1 MKKLLITSIAVVFI
15 SIVFTMGFVVMKL
28 NNYNLFEIELPK
40 IVFHFDKKE
49 KKHKPKEVKK
59 EENKAKV
66 EKVVAKEK
74 SNNEIEYINGKV
86 PDFKG
91 HKQTEVYEF
100 AQEYGVKYELGP
112 AVITSN
118 YNLKGTVA
126 KQSVEPGKSMPKNE
140 ILKIS
145 IYVFDTNYDSNN

>member
-1 MKKLLITSIAVVFI
+1 MKKLLITSIAVVVI

-59 EENKAKV
+59 EESKANV
-66 EKVVAKEK
+66 EELLAKEK
-74 SNNEIEYINGKV
+74 SNSEIEYINGKV

-100 AQEYGVKYELGP
+100 AQEHGVKYELGP
-112 AVITSN
+112 AVITSD

-126 KQSVEPGKSMPKNE
+126 KQSVEPGKSMTKNE
-140 ILKIS
+140 TLKIS
-145 IYVFDTNYDSNN
+145 IYIFDTNYDSNN

>member
-66 EKVVAKEK
+66 EKVVTKEK

-100 AQEYGVKYELGP
+100 AQGYGVKYELGP

-126 KQSVEPGKSMPKNE
+126 KQSVDPGKSMPKNE

>member
-40 IVFHFDKKE
+40 IAFHFDKKE
-49 KKHKPKEVKK
+49 KKDKPKEVKK
-59 EENKAKV
+59 EENKANV

-100 AQEYGVKYELGP
+100 AQEHGVKYELGP
-112 AVITSN
+112 AVITSD

-126 KQSVEPGKSMPKNE
+126 KQSVEPGKSMTKNG

-145 IYVFDTNYDSNN
+145 IYVFDTNYNSNN

>member
-1 MKKLLITSIAVVFI
+1 MKKLLITSIAVVVI
-15 SIVFTMGFVVMKL
+15 SIVFTMGFLVMKL

-40 IVFHFDKKE
+40 KVFHFDKKE

-59 EENKAKV
+59 EENKANV
-66 EKVVAKEK
+66 EKVVVKEK

-100 AQEYGVKYELGP
+100 AQEHGVKYELGP
-112 AVITSN
+112 AVITSD

-126 KQSVEPGKSMPKNE
+126 KQSVEPGKSMTKNE
-140 ILKIS
+140 TLKIS
-145 IYVFDTNYDSNN
+145 IYIFDTNYDSNN

>member
-1 MKKLLITSIAVVFI
+1 MKKLLITSIAVVVI
-15 SIVFTMGFVVMKL
+15 SIVFTMGFLVMKL

-40 IVFHFDKKE
+40 KVFHFDKKE

-59 EENKAKV
+59 EENKANV
-66 EKVVAKEK
+66 EKVVVKEK
-74 SNNEIEYINGKV
+74 SNNEIEHINGKV

-100 AQEYGVKYELGP
+100 AQEHGLKYELGP
-112 AVITSN
+112 AVITSD

-126 KQSVEPGKSMPKNE
+126 KQSVEPGKSMTKNE
-140 ILKIS
+140 TLKIS
-145 IYVFDTNYDSNN
+145 IYIFDTNYDSNN

>member
-112 AVITSN
+112 AVITSD